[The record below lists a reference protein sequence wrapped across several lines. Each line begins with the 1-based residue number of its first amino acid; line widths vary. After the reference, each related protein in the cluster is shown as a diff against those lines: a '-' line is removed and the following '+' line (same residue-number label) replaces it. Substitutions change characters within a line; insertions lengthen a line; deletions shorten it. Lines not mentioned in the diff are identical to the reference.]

1 VGENVIVVLH
11 HNWGPITTFQ
21 RSANRHAGFY
31 LRSSWV
37 QTDDSWR
44 AITAPEFQASD
55 RQIQGVI
62 GDRRIRYPEVIDG
75 RKMPKDI
82 HNVRFDDSRWKHAAV
97 VTDGPWPATPNDV
110 ETEGQQEFPVLPL
123 TVLAAGDLFPTQ
135 PLSEDPF
142 SIAAGVATARYSP
155 NDRIKAANT
164 ISGHAGEARYL
175 TFDFG
180 QPVHGFPFL
189 QIKSSTPGVFI
200 DFGYQEVSY
209 SQYSGK
215 SFVKLD
221 GSLDPN
227 AVVGTGY
234 GDRYITGEGPQ
245 YVEMPDERTARW
257 WTLQIHF
264 SVDGEITL
272 KQAGFIRSQYPVT
285 LLGSFHCGNERIDQ
299 IVRLCLT
306 HALVSMS
313 DAYVDTPGR
322 EDGQWIEDARL
333 RAVLSAR
340 WFGDTALRS
349 LLLRIVSESQGAD
362 GNFHP
367 FPPSN
372 FPAYPA
378 TYDWSMEWVAALH
391 DDYLWSGGTAGI
403 RQYWPNLIRYWKQ
416 VLSHLDEQGLWR
428 TRAVLADLRVGV
440 HVKNNEQSSGIV
452 SAQLVPRLVWS
463 AEMAEAIGETA
474 QAAEWK
480 RTAEQMT
487 KACQQYHIVPANG
500 DIPAHVDDVY
510 DPVHPLEQRGFSQ
523 AAQTMA
529 VLSDLLNPT
538 EAHAALDYTF
548 PAPDGTPPSQVTRW
562 NNPTYAYR
570 ALTALSQVGFS
581 SRAVEHL
588 LERYSPYL
596 PANPQNPVPLPL
608 QGPNGGPLPE
618 YFVSRADLNLSDGQI
633 NSAQPAD
640 ETGSHGWASVPL
652 LWLHESLLGVT
663 ITKPGGAHL
672 RIAPNDGG
680 LPYVSGNTVT
690 PQGIVTVNWV
700 PQTAVLEVKTPAN
713 VIADIV
719 LPPALANAIRIKA
732 PQACTLRGPAWYRC
746 QTGGNYVF
754 RAE

>member
-1 VGENVIVVLH
+1 
-11 HNWGPITTFQ
+11 
-21 RSANRHAGFY
+21 
-31 LRSSWV
+31 
-37 QTDDSWR
+37 
-44 AITAPEFQASD
+44 
-55 RQIQGVI
+55 
-62 GDRRIRYPEVIDG
+62 
-75 RKMPKDI
+75 
-82 HNVRFDDSRWKHAAV
+82 
-97 VTDGPWPATPNDV
+97 
-110 ETEGQQEFPVLPL
+110 
-123 TVLAAGDLFPTQ
+123 
-135 PLSEDPF
+135 
-142 SIAAGVATARYSP
+142 
-155 NDRIKAANT
+155 
-164 ISGHAGEARYL
+164 
-175 TFDFG
+175 
-180 QPVHGFPFL
+180 
-189 QIKSSTPGVFI
+189 
-200 DFGYQEVSY
+200 
-209 SQYSGK
+209 
-215 SFVKLD
+215 
-221 GSLDPN
+221 
-227 AVVGTGY
+227 
-234 GDRYITGEGPQ
+234 
-245 YVEMPDERTARW
+245 
-257 WTLQIHF
+257 
-264 SVDGEITL
+264 
-272 KQAGFIRSQYPVT
+272 
-285 LLGSFHCGNERIDQ
+285 
-299 IVRLCLT
+299 
-306 HALVSMS
+306 MS

-596 PANPQNPVPLPL
+596 PANPQNPV
-608 QGPNGGPLPE
+608 
-618 YFVSRADLNLSDGQI
+618 
-633 NSAQPAD
+633 
-640 ETGSHGWASVPL
+640 
-652 LWLHESLLGVT
+652 
-663 ITKPGGAHL
+663 
-672 RIAPNDGG
+672 
-680 LPYVSGNTVT
+680 
-690 PQGIVTVNWV
+690 
-700 PQTAVLEVKTPAN
+700 
-713 VIADIV
+713 
-719 LPPALANAIRIKA
+719 
-732 PQACTLRGPAWYRC
+732 
-746 QTGGNYVF
+746 
-754 RAE
+754 